1 MKDKDDFKEEV
12 YACVNEKAS
21 GIDTGTGV
29 YCVLAGP
36 RPIVFIRG
44 LDISTAQEIAIDEI
58 HSRLKGEWVI
68 KSRTY
73 KIMGGIPMT
82 SFTFNSSGS
91 ERKVER
97 RKKVEPQN
105 PRQMSR
111 KQNEYR
117 EHIKECMVRLKDT
130 ETPPKERM
138 SECASEWRV
147 KKGLPEPEPKVQKER
162 SNKKVKKEA
171 EPQDQMTLPEGV
183 RALYI
188 LSGEGCGG
196 CAIAKREFADE
207 IAAGIIEVLDVVE
220 DDKAADI
227 AMELKIYS
235 IPQLVAELDDGSFT
249 LVGNQEEPKEEE
261 ETFQVEQWKLDALG
275 RL

>member
-1 MKDKDDFKEEV
+1 
-12 YACVNEKAS
+12 
-21 GIDTGTGV
+21 
-29 YCVLAGP
+29 
-36 RPIVFIRG
+36 
-44 LDISTAQEIAIDEI
+44 
-58 HSRLKGEWVI
+58 
-68 KSRTY
+68 
-73 KIMGGIPMT
+73 
-82 SFTFNSSGS
+82 
-91 ERKVER
+91 
-97 RKKVEPQN
+97 
-105 PRQMSR
+105 
-111 KQNEYR
+111 
-117 EHIKECMVRLKDT
+117 
-130 ETPPKERM
+130 
-138 SECASEWRV
+138 
-147 KKGLPEPEPKVQKER
+147 
-162 SNKKVKKEA
+162 
-171 EPQDQMTLPEGV
+171 MTLPEGV